1 MTELNRKNYNGIDLF
16 KFIFAVIVVMI
27 HAKPFADIS
36 ETVNWFISN
45 SLFNLA
51 VPFFFMA
58 SGFLL
63 FAKIKNLTD
72 ESQKINA
79 IKKYV
84 LHIFKIYLVWTIL
97 WLPLKILGWHIG
109 GGINLNKIGWYI
121 LNFVLTGTTG
131 DALWYLLALVFSAI
145 VYALVTKFGKK
156 RRKFILILSAVFYV
170 IGVIISSY
178 NKPFNDFVLID
189 WYFGIFG
196 SVDNGL
202 FVGLIMFSIG
212 AEVAFGMPKLKTK
225 FTTIVAIIA
234 FIAMFLE
241 VILVYKLGYNRNGVC
256 ELFSL
261 PIVSLFLF
269 LTVLNIDLRG
279 NDEKY
284 KKMRDYSVLIYVG
297 HCYVLRILGII
308 YGIFEISL
316 PNTVNFVVALGITM
330 TFAVLVRFL
339 TKDKNVR
346 ILKNL
351 Y

>member
-36 ETVNWFISN
+36 ETFNWFISN

-51 VPFFFMA
+51 VPFFFIT

-63 FAKIKNLTD
+63 FGKIKNISNSI
-72 ESQKINA
+72 EKVNA
-79 IKKYV
+79 VKKYV
-84 LHIFKIYLVWTIL
+84 LHILKIYVVWTVL
-97 WLPLKILGWHIG
+97 WLPLKMLGWYTG
-109 GGINLNKIGWYI
+109 GGITTKKLFSHLLDFI
-121 LNFVLTGTTG
+121 LTGTTG

-145 VYALVTKFGKK
+145 VYSFITKNGQK
-156 RRKFILILSAVFYV
+156 RRKLILIASAVIYLV
-170 IGVIISSY
+170 GVLISSY
-178 NKPFNDFVLID
+178 NQLFDGFVLVD

-256 ELFSL
+256 ELFLL